1 MAFLDTQQSDSAR
14 KPEPS
19 RARAARIDQYRLAQR
34 FYIRAVRVPENEYIG
49 SELFDQRAF
58 RRPNLV
64 KLAEYMA
71 DDNSATGDM
80 FQALGGEAVEP
91 VIIAFDSEDRR
102 NPFEL
107 VDNLKL
113 ADVARVDN

>member
-19 RARAARIDQYRLAQR
+19 RSRAARIDQYRLAQR
-34 FYIRAVRVPENEYIG
+34 FYIRAVSVPENEYIG

-58 RRPNLV
+58 MRPNLV

-71 DDNSATGDM
+71 DDHSATGDM

-91 VIIAFDSEDRR
+91 VIIAFDGEDRR

-113 ADVARVDN
+113 ADIARVDN